1 MNKLIFAARTREAL
15 KSYTQLHN
23 LNPNNYVLVE
33 VPDAIRQNKVVKSLA
48 QNITNPDVKYV
59 MIHKSCVT
67 VNRNG
72 VPSLNVAKLSENSYA
87 SSLNKPESE
96 QIGEKTVGKGGVLK
110 SVISDIEHSNL
121 SPKLKS
127 AAFQVVKSFVA
138 AQRKPTL
145 KSVLSDIYNSNLNN
159 AGKNAA
165 FQVVKSFVAAQK
177 RSSFNSIVKSAV
189 MDIERSNL
197 GSKEKVAALKSVEA
211 VVRQNAPKP
220 VTVNTALKSML
231 SDLNQSNLPLNIKNV
246 LTNLVESRMKPR
258 VSLKSVVADLDNSNI
273 PAKIKNLLFSV
284 LKSYVETKSASRSEK
299 VGPEFVSIKNMDM
312 AASDMTMKAKKDD
325 KKKAVIKS
333 LFDQRDLVQENKEL
347 LKSLGSLSEEEGVF
361 KNLHMARRYARLFNE
376 KIASPNQRAEVVS
389 PSIKDV
395 QRFGKRVK
403 ARVNL
408 V

>member
-72 VPSLNVAKLSENSYA
+72 VPSLNVHKLSENSYA
-87 SSLNKPESE
+87 NSLNKPESE

-110 SVISDIEHSNL
+110 SIVSDIYNSNL
-121 SPKLKS
+121 NKAGKN
-127 AAFQVVKSFVA
+127 AALQVVKSFVDS
-138 AQRKPTL
+138 QRKPTL
-145 KSVLSDIYNSNLNN
+145 KSVVNDIASSNLNK

-165 FQVVKSFVAAQK
+165 FQVVKSFVAAQ
-177 RSSFNSIVKSAV
+177 RRNSFNSTVKSAV

-197 GSKEKVAALKSVEA
+197 GSQEKVAALKSIAALVK
-211 VVRQNAPKP
+211 NTAPRP
-220 VTVNTALKSML
+220 VTVSTALKSML
-231 SDLNQSNLPLNIKNV
+231 SDLNQSNLPLNVKNV
-246 LTNLVESRMKPR
+246 LTNLVTNTMKPK
-258 VSLKSVVADLDNSNI
+258 VSLKSVVADLGNSNI
-273 PAKIKNLLFSV
+273 PANIKNLLFSV
-284 LKSYVETKSASRSEK
+284 LKSYAERSEK
-299 VGPEFVSIKNMDM
+299 VGPEYVTRKNMDM
-312 AASDMTMKAKKDD
+312 GASGDMTMKGKGKG
-325 KKKAVIKS
+325 KEKTVTKS
-333 LFDQRDLVQENKEL
+333 IFDQRDLVGENREL
-347 LKSLGSLSEEEGVF
+347 LKSLGSLSEEEGLF